1 MDTTKRDG
9 EPDQVVNISRD
20 GDVIL
25 IVGAENVRLRVQSQC
40 LRSASK
46 TFSAMFGPRWSEG
59 QRLSKGS
66 PTEVPLPED
75 DADAM
80 RTICCIVHHRNDLV
94 SQHLTAKEILRIAI
108 GVDKYDLK
116 IALKY
121 ASVEWLKPRVNA
133 EREEMGHLLA
143 AAFLF
148 DNTDAFMAHTITLI
162 LRYNGSYLDFLD
174 DDFTSQI
181 IPSRVFSLLEERRT
195 RFRAE
200 LCDLLIRGKKDGCKC
215 GWGKTRGEKYGR
227 LLAAYMPIK
236 MLDTSMADIIT
247 KMEQMST
254 EDMGRKFCT
263 EKRSSGRYYHGPL
276 PYRQTLLG
284 MLDAMK
290 KRASICI
297 DCVRSIGATEL

>member
-1 MDTTKRDG
+1 MDTTKRNG
-9 EPDQVVNISRD
+9 EPDRVADISPD

-25 IVGAENVRLRVQSQC
+25 IVGAENVRLRVHSQC

-46 TFSAMFGPRWSEG
+46 TFSVMFGSHWSEG

-80 RTICCIVHHRNDLV
+80 RTICYIVHHRNDLV
-94 SQHLTAKEILRIAI
+94 SQHLTAKEVLQIAI

-121 ASVEWLKPRVNA
+121 ASVEWLKPQVNA

-162 LRYNGSYLDFLD
+162 LHYNGSYLDFLD
-174 DDFTSQI
+174 DEFTSQI

-200 LCDLLIRGKKDGCKC
+200 LCDLLIRGKDGCKC
-215 GWGKTRGEKYGR
+215 GWGKTRSEKYGL
-227 LLAAYMPIK
+227 LLAEYMPIK

-247 KMEQMST
+247 KMEQVST
-254 EDMGRKFCT
+254 EDMGKTYCT
-263 EKRSSGRYYHGPL
+263 ERSSYRSYYHEPL
-276 PYRQTLLG
+276 PYRKTLLG

-290 KRASICI
+290 KRTSICI